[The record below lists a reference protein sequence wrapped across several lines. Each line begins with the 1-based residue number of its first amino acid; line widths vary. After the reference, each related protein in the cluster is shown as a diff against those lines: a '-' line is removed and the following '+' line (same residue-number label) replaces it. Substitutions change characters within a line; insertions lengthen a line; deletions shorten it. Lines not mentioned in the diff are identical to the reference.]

1 MTIDTRRRL
10 PARVS
15 GDDGGTGHLEE
26 LRVDPIGLMQ
36 RVRDECGDVGIFR
49 LADKDVVLLSGAEA
63 NELFFRSPEEQLDQ
77 AEAYPFMTPVFGEGV
92 VFDAPPERRRE
103 MLHNQALRDKFM
115 RGHAA
120 TIAAEV
126 EAMVADWDDEG
137 EIDLL
142 DWFAELTIYTSSACL
157 IGKRFRD
164 ELDQRFGQLYHDLEK
179 GTDAI
184 AYVDPYADIESFHKR
199 DAARVGLVEL
209 VQAIMERRALEPA
222 PADDDRDLL
231 DVLMSIKNPDGTDRF
246 VADEVTG
253 MFISMMFAG
262 HHTTSGTAAW
272 TLIELLRNEG
282 EMAIVDAELAELYAG
297 GAEVSYQALREMP
310 RVESA
315 IKEAL
320 RLHPPLILLLRVAKE
335 DLECE
340 GYTIEAGQMVG
351 ASPSVSNRIASDF
364 PDPDAF
370 RPARY
375 LEPLEEDR
383 TNPWTWI
390 PFGAGRHRCVGQAFA
405 MMQLKAIFS
414 VLLLDWEFELAQ
426 PADTYQNDHSK
437 MVVQLAQPCTVRYRR
452 RAVAR
457 SAQGSGTSA
466 ADGD

>member
-1 MTIDTRRRL
+1 MTIDTGRRL
-10 PARVS
+10 PPRVS
-15 GDDGGTGHLEE
+15 GDEGGTGHLEE

-63 NELFFRSPEEQLDQ
+63 NELFFRAPEEVLDQ

-126 EAMVADWDDEG
+126 GAMVANWDDEG

-164 ELDQRFGQLYHDLEK
+164 QLDQRFGRLYHDLEK

-184 AYVDPYADIESFHKR
+184 AYVDPYADIESFRQR
-199 DAARVGLVEL
+199 DAARIGLVEL
-209 VQAIMERRALEPA
+209 VQAIMNRRALEPP

-282 EMAIVDAELAELYAG
+282 EMAIVDDELAELYAG

-364 PDPDAF
+364 PDPDTF
-370 RPARY
+370 QPARY
-375 LEPLEEDR
+375 LVPMEEDR
-383 TNPWTWI
+383 SNPWTWI

-414 VLLLDWEFELAQ
+414 VLLLDWEFDLAQ
-426 PADTYQNDHSK
+426 PAASYRNDHSK
-437 MVVQLAQPCTVRYRR
+437 MVVQLAQPCNVRYRR

-457 SAQGSGTSA
+457 STRGVGAPPTGVG
-466 ADGD
+466 

>member
-1 MTIDTRRRL
+1 MAIDIGRRQ

-15 GDDGGTGHLEE
+15 GGEGETGHLEE
-26 LRVDPIGLMQ
+26 LRVDPIGLMN
-36 RVRDECGDVGIFR
+36 RVREECGDVGIFR
-49 LADKDVVLLSGAEA
+49 LADRDVVLLSGAEA
-63 NELFFRSPEEQLDQ
+63 NELFFRSPEEVLDQ

-126 EAMVADWDDEG
+126 DAMVAAWDDEG

-157 IGKRFRD
+157 IGKRFRN
-164 ELDQRFGQLYHDLEK
+164 ELDKRFARLYHDLEQ

-184 AYVDPYADIESFHKR
+184 AYVDPYADIESFHRR

-209 VQAIMERRALEPA
+209 VQGIMERRAGA
-222 PADDDRDLL
+222 PPVPDDDRDLL

-246 VADEVTG
+246 LPDEVTG

-282 EMAIVDAELAELYAG
+282 EMAIVDDELAELYAG

-340 GYTIEAGQMVG
+340 GFAVRAGQMVG
-351 ASPSVSNRIASDF
+351 ASPSVSNRIAEDF
-364 PDPDAF
+364 PEPDAF

-426 PADTYQNDHSK
+426 PGDSYRNDHSK
-437 MVVQLAQPCTVRYRR
+437 MVVQLQQPCVVRYRR

-457 SAQGSGTSA
+457 SSKGAQA
-466 ADGD
+466 